1 MEKPNASGA
10 TSAHSEEIAE
20 INVRLDVGDA
30 RMGRIEEDLAANTAA
45 TQQTAANTAELV
57 DLFNSFKGAIRVFE
71 YIGRLAKPLGYIAGA
86 AASFAALWA
95 AWKSGAHPK

>member
-1 MEKPNASGA
+1 MWVTPAWGGLKKTWQP
-10 TSAHSEEIAE
+10 T
-20 INVRLDVGDA
+20 R
-30 RMGRIEEDLAANTAA
+30 
-45 TQQTAANTAELV
+45 QPAANTAELV